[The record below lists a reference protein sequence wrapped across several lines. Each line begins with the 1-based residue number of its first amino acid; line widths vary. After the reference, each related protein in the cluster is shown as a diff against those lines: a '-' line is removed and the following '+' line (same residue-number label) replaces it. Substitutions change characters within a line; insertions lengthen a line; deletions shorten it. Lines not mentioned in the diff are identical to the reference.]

1 MVHRRGRD
9 GNVSSSDDN
18 ASREALKTRN
28 TGSWVD
34 ARELEVCGNPDSHT
48 MVLS

>member
-9 GNVSSSDDN
+9 GDVSSSDNN
-18 ASREALKTRN
+18 ASREALKMHN

-34 ARELEVCGNPDSHT
+34 ARELEVCGNPDGHT
-48 MVLS
+48 MVLA